1 MTAYLSL
8 KKGTFYSL
16 SWVLT
21 LIGWVNWISLVYF
34 QRRLYYKFNCTAFSS
49 VSLRSHAT
57 FVNTRDKREPFAA
70 FCDSSDDTERPLGH
84 SAEKSEEM
92 NLKGSRASIKPL
104 RWNIICQDRSLLC
117 HSLFFLPFLPFS
129 LRGCV
134 PLKFECQWDRK
145 HALPKCSL
153 ISSSRL
159 VPQSRHSIRCVRRR
173 IEEHVHAFVWHC
185 TMCPNLFA
193 VMCSSLICLLYT
205 LAVGWQPLPPW
216 PLLTL
221 QT

>member
-1 MTAYLSL
+1 MTLR
-8 KKGTFYSL
+8 
-16 SWVLT
+16 
-21 LIGWVNWISLVYF
+21 GWVNWISLVYF
-34 QRRLYYKFNCTAFSS
+34 QHRLYYKFNCTAFSS

-57 FVNTRDKREPFAA
+57 FVNTRDKREPFPA

-92 NLKGSRASIKPL
+92 NLKGSRGSIKPL

-117 HSLFFLPFLPFS
+117 HSFFLFCFLPFS

-134 PLKFECQWDRK
+134 LLKFETENTHFQS
-145 HALPKCSL
+145 APSSL
-153 ISSSRL
+153 LLDPSLS
-159 VPQSRHSIRCVRRR
+159 RCVRRR
-173 IEEHVHAFVWHC
+173 IEEHVDAFVWHC
-185 TMCPNLFA
+185 TMCPNSFA